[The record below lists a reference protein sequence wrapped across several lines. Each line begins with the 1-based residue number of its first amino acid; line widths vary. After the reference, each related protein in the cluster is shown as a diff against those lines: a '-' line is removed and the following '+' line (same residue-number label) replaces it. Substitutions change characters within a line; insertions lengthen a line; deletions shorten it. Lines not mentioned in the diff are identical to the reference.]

1 MELSVR
7 SNLGTCYNTPG
18 SFHCKCPTGME
29 GTGRRSVGG
38 KVDEETTSNT
48 ENDDSQTDGTNT
60 DTSEE
65 ADTTENGQIVG
76 ADTGSSQTGDT
87 ATGNSDTGGSDS
99 GATGD
104 TTDSTG
110 ATGDTTDSTATG
122 ETQPQVGQINDD
134 DLFDGTGI
142 GRRRRREAVDTG
154 CTDLA

>member
-1 MELSVR
+1 
-7 SNLGTCYNTPG
+7 
-18 SFHCKCPTGME
+18 ME

-48 ENDDSQTDGTNT
+48 ENDYSQIDSTNT
-60 DTSEE
+60 EPSE
-65 ADTTENGQIVG
+65 DTTENGQTVG
-76 ADTGSSQTGDT
+76 ADTGNSQTGDT

>member
-1 MELSVR
+1 MELFVR

-48 ENDDSQTDGTNT
+48 ENDDSQIDGTNT
-60 DTSEE
+60 ETSEE
-65 ADTTENGQIVG
+65 ADTTENGQTV
-76 ADTGSSQTGDT
+76 ATDTGSSQTGDT
-87 ATGNSDTGGSDS
+87 ETGNSDTGGSDS
-99 GATGD
+99 GISGETATEN
-104 TTDSTG
+104 
-110 ATGDTTDSTATG
+110 TATG
-122 ETQPQVGQINDD
+122 ATQPQVGQINDD